1 MSKDR
6 TTTMQLITTTQVEET
21 KPPIET
27 IQTTKI
33 VKPSIITEKEGL
45 LEITTQE
52 DIRTSEKIID
62 VHTQKQTPGTI
73 ETTSRTTS
81 DEIITTL
88 KPTAEVKDET
98 KAVDN
103 ITVTTETPKVTTNI
117 FDIIYYLNETYETT
131 ESGTTEVTE
140 LPTNASEVTYT
151 QTILKAVT
159 TTPKEDANQT
169 STTSPSTES
178 VSKESSTVSEI
189 LPVETTIEKE
199 ISFTTQTD
207 KTTSIEVT
215 TLQSAQKV
223 TDEIIQVTSDITTDK
238 PKETITGSKAEE
250 IFIET
255 TTVHVDSISSR
266 ITEPANITITESPL
280 TVDHNVSTSTT
291 AKMQESTIQIKT
303 EIATEFSNATLPSSV
318 TTSQE
323 TEITTSSEIV
333 DETKQPTVTTIPA
346 DDVTSTVIPEDTGF
360 VTTQQSS
367 EALKILVNETIGEQ
381 GITEPAPILNVSS
394 ISDILTT
401 RAIATES
408 EPSSTTSITLI
419 ETTKVEVVKDSVTER
434 YNKTVGPDSTLDKKD
449 MQTSP
454 ETIHAQLTTV
464 AAPVTNATTIMDTAK
479 LEEVN
484 ETSSK
489 GLELTTDATESS
501 DVVEHITKSLTG
513 VSEIVP
519 LSTTDTYGYNTSDV
533 YYDYETT
540 TSSEVSVEPSTEL
553 PVELVSTQATK
564 VSVVQESSTQGVTEQ
579 TAREVTTPIS
589 KTSSA
594 ETVGTTTSKSEIT
607 QEKTQIPTSTEGIKV
622 TTPPTTQIAQSDTS
636 VVSEVEITTQQQS
649 VTSLLPN
656 VTTRTPD
663 EVTITFSIVASYK
676 STDEINATTQST
688 DASTLHIQIA
698 TTKDAQSVEKT
709 TEIPVTVKTSSKIPA
724 TEQVE
729 AVTSSIGNDTAP
741 ADVTTQVVH
750 TESLAIEKISKPVSE
765 VSPTVTVTTGNGSA
779 TDDVISTTISTASVI
794 NETESFSS
802 VPSSNETTSPSTTEV
817 VPSHTSAE
825 TVPDLIEPAQTT
837 TERQADSPSRLI
849 NTTDTSLL
857 TTKQVFND
865 STASVL
871 DMESTTISDS
881 VQETS
886 PADMISET
894 FATETPVNVTD
905 TIYADN
911 MTTVNMQDTSETRNA
926 TDIFNTTTTTAT
938 TTTTTT
944 TTAKTS

>member
-1 MSKDR
+1 MDIFYYPAPRVGFRRSSMWDLNQWPHLASLYASTHNLDEDGKHPDPMMGQDNVFDPSEPYGAYRYYVQPSTRSEFSIEEPGYMSRPVYKDEESRSSDYTSGDSFRRGSNCRVLLCVSLVVSFVGVVVAAITLAVLLSKTPAPLPAKPGHTDEFESQASIFNREFNENLRDNTTDEFKTLEMEFCKAIEQMYTDTDSPVKNAFGGCEVLEFTNGSVQVRYRLKLFSDTFERFKMDEKIAKKLEDHFAKKVNEIGPWQNLKFNPKFIKKFIRIEPPTTPVPPTTKATTTPFKPTIKSTKPDVKTTPKAIIEKTTKQSEPVTMVTRSETPETTTERTTETTTTETTLEMSKDR

-27 IQTTKI
+27 IQTTRI

-45 LEITTQE
+45 IEITTQE

-62 VHTQKQTPGTI
+62 VHTQKQTPDTI

-103 ITVTTETPKVTTNI
+103 ITVTTEMPKASTNI
-117 FDIIYYLNETYETT
+117 FDMFYDLNDTYETT

-140 LPTNASEVTYT
+140 LPTIASEVTYT

-159 TTPKEDANQT
+159 TIPKEDANQT
-169 STTSPSTES
+169 STTSPATDS

-207 KTTSIEVT
+207 KTTSIEAT
-215 TLQSAQKV
+215 TLQSAQTV
-223 TDEIIQVTSDITTDK
+223 TDEIIQVTSDKTTDK
-238 PKETITGSKAEE
+238 PKETITGSKADEVV
-250 IFIET
+250 IET
-255 TTVHVDSISSR
+255 TTVVHEDSISSR
-266 ITEPANITITESPL
+266 TTEPANITVKGVDIMSTESPP

-408 EPSSTTSITLI
+408 EPSSTTSITHI

-501 DVVEHITKSLTG
+501 DVVEHITK
-513 VSEIVP
+513 
-519 LSTTDTYGYNTSDV
+519 
-533 YYDYETT
+533 
-540 TSSEVSVEPSTEL
+540 
-553 PVELVSTQATK
+553 
-564 VSVVQESSTQGVTEQ
+564 
-579 TAREVTTPIS
+579 
-589 KTSSA
+589 
-594 ETVGTTTSKSEIT
+594 
-607 QEKTQIPTSTEGIKV
+607 
-622 TTPPTTQIAQSDTS
+622 
-636 VVSEVEITTQQQS
+636 
-649 VTSLLPN
+649 
-656 VTTRTPD
+656 
-663 EVTITFSIVASYK
+663 
-676 STDEINATTQST
+676 
-688 DASTLHIQIA
+688 
-698 TTKDAQSVEKT
+698 
-709 TEIPVTVKTSSKIPA
+709 
-724 TEQVE
+724 
-729 AVTSSIGNDTAP
+729 
-741 ADVTTQVVH
+741 
-750 TESLAIEKISKPVSE
+750 
-765 VSPTVTVTTGNGSA
+765 
-779 TDDVISTTISTASVI
+779 
-794 NETESFSS
+794 
-802 VPSSNETTSPSTTEV
+802 
-817 VPSHTSAE
+817 
-825 TVPDLIEPAQTT
+825 
-837 TERQADSPSRLI
+837 
-849 NTTDTSLL
+849 
-857 TTKQVFND
+857 
-865 STASVL
+865 
-871 DMESTTISDS
+871 
-881 VQETS
+881 
-886 PADMISET
+886 
-894 FATETPVNVTD
+894 
-905 TIYADN
+905 
-911 MTTVNMQDTSETRNA
+911 
-926 TDIFNTTTTTAT
+926 
-938 TTTTTT
+938 
-944 TTAKTS
+944 